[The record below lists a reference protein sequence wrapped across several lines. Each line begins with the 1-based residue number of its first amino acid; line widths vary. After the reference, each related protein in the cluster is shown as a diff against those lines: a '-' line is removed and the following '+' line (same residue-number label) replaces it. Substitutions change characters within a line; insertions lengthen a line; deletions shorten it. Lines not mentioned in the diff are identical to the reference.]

1 MISFFRKLSWS
12 TRRSQ
17 KEEELREELQFHLDE
32 EADERQAEGLEEQE
46 ARWAA
51 RREFGN
57 VARVQEDT
65 RIAWG
70 WTTLEQLSQDL
81 RYAFRAI
88 AANRLFS
95 LLAILSLALGIG
107 ANTAIYSFVDSILLR
122 SLPVPDPE
130 SLVLLN
136 WRAQPRSP
144 FRGPP
149 PVVQSLEGDI
159 YTDPKLGTVAGVF
172 PFPAF
177 ELFQKNVAVF
187 SSVFAYCQ
195 AGQRNLAVK
204 GEAGIASGEY
214 VSGDYFRGLNVSP
227 AAGRLI
233 VSDDDRPGAPAVA
246 VLSYAFSQRRFG
258 GAAGVAGQSILI
270 NNVPFVV
277 VGVTPPEFFGVD
289 PASAPDF
296 YVPMRANA
304 SPASG
309 GSSPPA
315 AIYFDPHQYWVEIM
329 GRLHPGVSLLQAR
342 AALPP
347 PFEQWVARTA
357 SNDHERANLPALVVK
372 EGAGGLESL
381 RRQYSKP
388 LYVLMTLVGLMLAI
402 ACANVASLLLA
413 RASSRRREIAIRLS
427 VGAGRPRVVRQLLT
441 ESVLLASMGGVLGVL
456 LAICGIRFLTLLL
469 ANGRTNFTLYATL
482 NWHVLA
488 VAAALC
494 LLTGVLFGLAPAL
507 ESTRVDVI
515 SAMKEMQAG
524 KPGGRGLRHV
534 LVIGQIAVSLLLL
547 IAAGLF
553 IRTLENLQS
562 INLGFNRENLLLF
575 QMNARQAGH
584 KDPEIAAFYA
594 DLRKR
599 FSAIPGV
606 RGVSLSRSSLI
617 EGGMLARISVPSVP
631 GAPPNP
637 TLVLPVGSAFFKT
650 MQIPL
655 LAGREI
661 NEHEQPGSL
670 PVVVVNETFAEAN
683 FGGRNPIGQHIAV
696 WNRSTPREALI
707 VGVSGNARDGG
718 VKQSFRPVVYVPY
731 NQRGLPLDKMVYA
744 LRTTGDPLAYVTTVR
759 EIVHRADAHVPL
771 FKIKTQAAEIDQT
784 INQEIIFARLCTAFA
799 ILALV
804 IACVGL
810 YGTISYDVA
819 RRTGEIGI
827 RMALGAQRGSVMRMV
842 LREGLALAA
851 GGLAIGMA
859 AALGTSK
866 FVASFLYGMKA
877 NDPLA
882 LTLAIT
888 TLLAAAL
895 LAGYVPARTAS
906 RIDPMTA
913 LRHE

>member
-1 MISFFRKLSWS
+1 VIRFFRKLDWLA
-12 TRRSQ
+12 RRRQ
-17 KEEELREELQFHLDE
+17 KEKELREELQFHLDE
-32 EADERQAEGLEEQE
+32 EGGEQQAEGLTEQE
-46 ARWAA
+46 ARWVA
-51 RREFGN
+51 RRDFGN

-65 RIAWG
+65 RVAWG
-70 WTTLEQLSQDL
+70 WMMLEQLSQDL
-81 RYAFRAI
+81 RYAFRTI

-95 LLAILSLALGIG
+95 VLAILSLALGIG
-107 ANTAIYSFVDSILLR
+107 ANTAIYSFMDSILLR

-136 WRAQPRSP
+136 WHTQPRSP

-149 PVVQSLEGDI
+149 PVVQGLEGPI
-159 YTDPKLGTVAGVF
+159 YTDPKLGTVSGVF

-177 ELFQKNVAVF
+177 ELFQKNTAV

-195 AGQRNLAVK
+195 AGQRSLTIQGQAD
-204 GEAGIASGEY
+204 IASGEY
-214 VSGDYFRGLNVSP
+214 VSGNYFQDLNVAP
-227 AAGRLI
+227 ATGRLI

-258 GAAGVAGQSILI
+258 GPGGAAGQSVLI
-270 NNVPFVV
+270 NNIPFVV

-289 PASAPDF
+289 PAAAPDF
-296 YVPMRANA
+296 YVPMHANA

-309 GSSPPA
+309 GSSAPA
-315 AIYFDPHQYWVEIM
+315 TIYLDSHLYWVEIM
-329 GRLHPGVSLLQAR
+329 GRLHPGISLPQAR
-342 AALPP
+342 AALAPL
-347 PFEQWVARTA
+347 FQQWVASTA
-357 SNDHERANLPALVVK
+357 SNYRERANLPALVVK

-388 LYVLMTLVGLMLAI
+388 LYVLMALVGPMLAI
-402 ACANVASLLLA
+402 ACGNVASLLLA
-413 RASSRRREIAIRLS
+413 RGASRRREMAIRLS
-427 VGAGRPRVVRQLLT
+427 VGAGRLRVVRQLLT
-441 ESVLLASMGGVLGVL
+441 ESVLLASIGGVLGVL
-456 LAICGIRFLTLLL
+456 LAIWGIRFLTLLL
-469 ANGRTNFTLYATL
+469 ANGRTNFTLHASL

-488 VAAALC
+488 VAAGLS
-494 LLTGVLFGLAPAL
+494 LLTGALFGLAPAL
-507 ESTRVDVI
+507 ESTRVDVL
-515 SAMKEMQAG
+515 SAMKEIQAG
-524 KPGGRGLRHV
+524 RPTGLRLRRV
-534 LVIGQIAVSLLLL
+534 LVVGQIAVSLLMLV
-547 IAAGLF
+547 AAGLF
-553 IRTLENLQS
+553 IRTLTNLQS
-562 INLGFNRENLLLF
+562 IELGFNRENLLLF

-594 DLRKR
+594 DLQKR

-606 RGVSLSRSSLI
+606 RGASLSRSSLI
-617 EGGMLARISVPSVP
+617 EAGMATRIGLP
-631 GAPPNP
+631 GAPPHP
-637 TLVLPVGSAFFKT
+637 TVVLPVGPAFFKT

-661 NEHEQPGSL
+661 NEQEQPGSL
-670 PVVVVNETFAEAN
+670 AVAVVNETFAEAN
-683 FGGRNPIGQHIAV
+683 FGNRNPIGQHIAI
-696 WNRSTPREALI
+696 WNRGTSREAQV
-707 VGVSGNARDGG
+707 VGVSRNARDGG

-731 NQRGLPLDKMVYA
+731 NQGGLPLDKIVYA
-744 LRTTGDPLAYVTTVR
+744 LRTAGDPLSYVNTVR

-771 FKIKTQAAEIDQT
+771 SKIQTEAAEIDQT
-784 INQEIIFARLCTAFA
+784 INQEIVFAKLCTAFA

-827 RMALGAQRGSVMRMV
+827 RMALGAQRGRVVRMV
-842 LREGLALAA
+842 LREGLRLAA

-859 AALGTSK
+859 TALGASK
-866 FVASFLYGMKA
+866 FVGSFLYGMKP
-877 NDPLA
+877 NDPL
-882 LTLAIT
+882 TLILAVT

-895 LAGYVPARTAS
+895 LAGYLPAHKAS